1 MRINLLEIPEE
12 GKLFIC
18 NRNTAEMNE
27 TLKDLIGTT
36 PYQSEFY
43 IRPLSSGAFELK
55 GFIKT
60 EMGELCSRCGI
71 DFKMEIDQEF
81 TEMLMP
87 DLGQPRDAKYA
98 KANHV
103 SDMEK
108 GGPSVYEYSGH
119 HFDAGEYMHEAI
131 AISEPLTPCPPKNAQ
146 GDCTVCLKPV
156 DDKPFS
162 YEDPG
167 FEKPVSP
174 FTALKNVKLQ

>member
-1 MRINLLEIPEE
+1 MKINLLEIPED
-12 GKLFIC
+12 GKLFVC
-18 NRNTAEMNE
+18 NQKTAEMNE
-27 TLKDLIGTT
+27 TLKDLIGNT
-36 PYQSEFY
+36 PYQTEFY

-60 EMGELCSRCGI
+60 ETAELCSRCGL
-71 DFKMEIDQEF
+71 DFKMKIDEEF

-87 DLGQPRDAKYA
+87 DLGVPRDAKYA

-119 HFDAGEYMHEAI
+119 HFYAGDYVHELV
-131 AISEPLTPCPPKNAQ
+131 AISEPMTPCPPKNEG

-156 DDKPFS
+156 TDQPFQ

-174 FTALKNVKLQ
+174 FGALKNIKIQ